1 MRKRFLALMATLVW
15 ACTDSAGPP
24 PPVPTS
30 QLHFVVQD
38 SLAPPLLADSGSF
51 YAKVGEERRLELYYQ
66 GVAPGDTGERFLRFE
81 VRGISLLKRPDGTPF
96 QPGDSILITV
106 SLPDPTRFD
115 ITFSPAGLQFNPA
128 DPARLHIEYI
138 HSNHDFNE
146 DGVVD
151 SEDDTTETQLKLWRR
166 EPPDTVWTVV
176 GSLKNEALDEIEAD
190 IISFTQY
197 AVAW

>member
-1 MRKRFLALMATLVW
+1 MRKRFLALTATLVW
-15 ACTDSAGPP
+15 ACSDSAGPP

-38 SLAPPLLADSGSF
+38 SLAPPLLADSASF
-51 YAKVGEERRLELYYQ
+51 YAKVGQDRRLELYYQ

-81 VRGISLLKRPDGTPF
+81 VKASSLLKRPGGAPF
-96 QPGDSILITV
+96 QAGDSILITV
-106 SLPDPTRFD
+106 SLSDPTRFD
-115 ITFSPAGLQFNPA
+115 ITFSPPGLQFNPA
-128 DPARLHIEYI
+128 EPARLTIEYN

-151 SEDDTTETQLKLWRR
+151 SRDAATETKLNLWRR
-166 EPPDTVWTVV
+166 EPPDTLWTVV
-176 GSLKNEALDEIEAD
+176 GSLKNEDLDEIEAD

>member
-1 MRKRFLALMATLVW
+1 MRKRFLALTATLVW
-15 ACTDSAGPP
+15 ACSDSAGPP

-38 SLAPPLLADSGSF
+38 SLAPPLLADSASF
-51 YAKVGEERRLELYYQ
+51 YAKVGQDRRLELYYQ

-81 VRGISLLKRPDGTPF
+81 VKAGSLLRQPNGTPF
-96 QPGDSILITV
+96 QAGDSILITV
-106 SLPDPTRFD
+106 SLSDPARFD
-115 ITFSPAGLQFNPA
+115 ITFSPPGLQFNPA
-128 DPARLHIEYI
+128 DPARLSIEYT

-151 SEDDTTETQLKLWRR
+151 SRDATTETKLNLWRR
-166 EPPDTVWTVV
+166 EPPDTMWTVV
-176 GSLKNEALDEIEAD
+176 GSLKNEELDEIEAD